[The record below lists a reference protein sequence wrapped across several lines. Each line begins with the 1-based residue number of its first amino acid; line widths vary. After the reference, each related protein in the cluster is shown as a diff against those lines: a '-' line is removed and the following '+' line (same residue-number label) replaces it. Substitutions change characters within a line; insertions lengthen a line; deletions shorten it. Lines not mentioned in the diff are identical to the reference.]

1 MLRRALIALCLAA
14 AQGAWAQGWPAKVVR
29 IVNPYA
35 AGGPTELL
43 LRELANGLSA
53 ELGQQVIIEN
63 KPGGGT
69 VIGAEHVAKSPGDGY
84 TLFSAS
90 VASMIV
96 QPAIN
101 PNLPYNPKR
110 DFVPVGMFA
119 TVPNLVT
126 VHPSVPVKTIGELIE
141 YAKRNPGKLNYASA
155 GPGTGPHLGGELFNE
170 MAGVQMTH
178 VPYKGAAPGV
188 VDVVGGQV
196 QVSFLNITP
205 QLPHVKAGRLRALA
219 IAGARRSNLLP
230 EVPTVSESGL
240 PGYIAESW
248 NGLVAPA
255 GTPKPAIDML
265 AQGIVKVMNGAKT
278 RERVAALGAEVTP
291 MGPEEFAAYLKAD
304 EARILPIV
312 KRLGLKSG

>member
-1 MLRRALIALCLAA
+1 MLKRFLIALVVLA
-14 AQGAWAQGWPAKVVR
+14 AQGAWAQAWPTKVVR
-29 IVNPYA
+29 IINPYA

-43 LRELANGLSA
+43 LRELAAGLST
-53 ELGQQVIIEN
+53 EIGQQVIIEA

-69 VIGAEHVAKSPGDGY
+69 VIGAEYVAKSPGDGY

-96 QPAIN
+96 QPVIN
-101 PNLPYNPKR
+101 RQLPYDPKR

-119 TVPNLVT
+119 TVPNLIT

-141 YAKRNPGKLNYASA
+141 HAKKNPGKLNYASA
-155 GPGTGPHLGGELFNE
+155 GPGTGPHIGGELFNA

-205 QLPHVKAGRLRALA
+205 QLAHVKAGRLRPLA
-219 IAGARRSNLLP
+219 IAGAQRSNLLP

-255 GTPKPAIDML
+255 GTPRSIVDTL
-265 AQGIVKVMNGAKT
+265 ARGIVKVMNSARTK
-278 RERVAALGAEVTP
+278 ERVAALGADVTP
-291 MGPEEFAAYLKAD
+291 MGPEAFAAYLKAD
-304 EARILPIV
+304 EARILTII
-312 KRLGLKSG
+312 KRLDIKP

>member
-1 MLRRALIALCLAA
+1 MLRRFLIALVLLA

-43 LRELANGLSA
+43 LRELAAGLSA
-53 ELGQQVIIEN
+53 EFGQQFIIEN

-69 VIGAEHVAKSPGDGY
+69 VIGADYVAKSPGDGY

-101 PNLPYNPKR
+101 PNLSYDPKR

-119 TVPNLVT
+119 TVPNLIT

-141 YAKRNPGKLNYASA
+141 YAKKNPGKLNYASA
-155 GPGTGPHLGGELFNE
+155 GPGTGPHIGGELFNE

-196 QVSFLNITP
+196 EVSFLNITP
-205 QLPHVKAGRLRALA
+205 QLPHVKSGRLRALA
-219 IAGARRSNLLP
+219 IAGAQRSNLLP
-230 EVPTVSESGL
+230 EVPTVAESGL

-255 GTPKPAIDML
+255 ATPKAVLDTL
-265 AQGIVKVMNGAKT
+265 ARGILKVMNGEKT
-278 RERVAALGAEVTP
+278 KERVAALGADVTP
-291 MGPEEFAAYLKAD
+291 MGPEQFAAYLKAD
-304 EARILPIV
+304 EARILTIL
-312 KRLGLKSG
+312 KRLSIKP